1 MANYDKDMVAE
12 FRKLNRTLAEINRSL
27 RRIAPLDVVD
37 AFDPDDEEVTEDDLP
52 FS

>member
-1 MANYDKDMVAE
+1 MENYDKEMVAE

-27 RRIAPLDVVD
+27 RRIAPLDVD

-52 FS
+52 FN